1 MTSSKIL
8 KTAAIASIM
17 TVGALMSAQAQSTTV
32 TLNPTAAGIGT
43 EAPFQATNY
52 NLADFATIIIN
63 NSTGAFT
70 QSGTLNLTSFLN
82 GSTSID
88 APVSGLRDGNVAGSY
103 GLYLT
108 FTASGTLPGFA
119 TASSASTITGSF
131 SSISYNFV
139 GDPGNTDTVSR
150 AGVLTDSGT
159 PDITL
164 ATGGL
169 AAGGRNQATLTAGIP
184 SADVLLTLLP
194 TAPSGTSFFQAPA
207 SLNLQE
213 DSFTNTSSV
222 ISSTTITNSDGTT
235 STVIDINGGGGN
247 GTFAAAAAP
256 IPEPASLALLGAG
269 LVGVGI
275 ARKRKTHV

>member
-8 KTAAIASIM
+8 KVAALAGIM
-17 TVGALMSAQAQSTTV
+17 TAGAVMTAQAQSTTV

-43 EAPFQATNY
+43 AAPFQATNY

-63 NSTGAFT
+63 NATGAFT

-82 GSTSID
+82 GSASID
-88 APVSGLRDGNVAGSY
+88 APDSGLRNGKQPGSY

-108 FTASGTLPGFA
+108 FTASGTLPGFTTTTPGA
-119 TASSASTITGSF
+119 TFTGSF

-139 GDPGNTDTVSR
+139 GDPGNTDTVSA

-159 PDITL
+159 SDVLL

-169 AAGGRNQATLTAGIP
+169 AASGKNQAILAAGIP
-184 SADVLLTLLP
+184 SADVLLTLVP
-194 TAPSGTSFFQAPA
+194 AAPAGTSFFQAPA
-207 SLNLQE
+207 SLSLQE

-222 ISSTTITNSDGTT
+222 ISTSTVTNSDGST
-235 STVIDINGGGGN
+235 STVVGINGGGGN
-247 GTFAAAAAP
+247 GTFSAP
-256 IPEPASLALLGAG
+256 ASPVPEPASMALLGAG
-269 LVGVGI
+269 LVGIGI
-275 ARKRKTHV
+275 ARKRKGQV